1 MSHTLTAGLWRANA
15 LRRCGC
21 DWPFNWTCEVTSF
34 DSATR
39 SHHYVA
45 TIQQSGSRRMDE
57 AAANARAMT
66 EASAMVQVV
75 RRLGMILSEAQ
86 GILLDGR
93 RAALLA
99 CQRRRFDAEHVG
111 DGDLPDHES
120 FVDSAADC
128 LDGLLAQAEEIRR
141 ILSSLDGVSVK
152 PAPRLRIAHELCHHD

>member
-1 MSHTLTAGLWRANA
+1 
-15 LRRCGC
+15 
-21 DWPFNWTCEVTSF
+21 
-34 DSATR
+34 
-39 SHHYVA
+39 
-45 TIQQSGSRRMDE
+45 MDE

-75 RRLGMILSEAQ
+75 RRLGMILDQS
-86 GILLDGR
+86 D
-93 RAALLA
+93 
-99 CQRRRFDAEHVG
+99 
-111 DGDLPDHES
+111 PDHES

>member
-75 RRLGMILSEAQ
+75 RRLGMILDQS
-86 GILLDGR
+86 D
-93 RAALLA
+93 
-99 CQRRRFDAEHVG
+99 
-111 DGDLPDHES
+111 PDHES